1 MEKLKHDRKPKQCKL
16 LDSKLTEAWHYH
28 ESGGID
34 VVVCTKFG
42 SAMLRI
48 PAASLRRWA
57 KIDGELRAL
66 RQAKGD

>member
-1 MEKLKHDRKPKQCKL
+1 MAKLQHDLAPKKCML
-16 LDSKLTEAWHYH
+16 LDSKLTDAWHYH

-42 SAMLRI
+42 SSILRI
-48 PAASLRRWA
+48 PSASLRKWA

-66 RQAKGD
+66 REAKGE